1 MGKSNTWKK
10 KQIASTFGAF
20 GGQFGEMT
28 DLNRVVLE
36 IILEELHG
44 QRKRLSIFGEKE
56 QTRTADVNRLAEKQ
70 EDPSDE
76 SY

>member
-20 GGQFGEMT
+20 SNQFGEST

-44 QRKRLSIFGEKE
+44 QRKRLSVFG
-56 QTRTADVNRLAEKQ
+56 QEKQ
-70 EDPSDE
+70 AGHSAADYSAEERKDTSDE